1 MIEWRKKVF
10 EMNNIRYNT
19 ISSSCLLDL
28 SGKLSASRAILAS
41 IALDVMAELSRKGN
55 ASKVKFLQSIKY
67 PVIIWVGVA
76 LISS

>member
-28 SGKLSASRAILAS
+28 SGKLSALRATLAS
-41 IALDVMAELSRKGN
+41 VALDVMAELSRKGN
-55 ASKVKFLQSIKY
+55 ASKVNLYNQ
-67 PVIIWVGVA
+67 
-76 LISS
+76 